1 MLYEDA
7 AEMVEYVVQASSTLL
22 ALRPPSLLAHI
33 LAMVT
38 IAASCPGGM
47 IMFY

>member
-22 ALRPPSLLAHI
+22 ALRTPRS
-33 LAMVT
+33 
-38 IAASCPGGM
+38 
-47 IMFY
+47 